1 LAGVEFVSKELI
13 ESSESQDIFKKVVAS
28 FMPDVLLSAEK
39 NALEFYA
46 QSMSRLNITS
56 TSRSSRL
63 RLNNKRNNRAHDED
77 EDEGEKKKKKRRT
90 GGKDENE
97 DDDGDDDNDIDVRK
111 SQESNKRTKSKSKG
125 GTNKKLKKTT
135 HFHFTAYHTSVNQ
148 SRLLDEIFET
158 GYMIPKNRSGR
169 RELTMLAF
177 MSIYAK
183 KRNPVETFW
192 VNQYAETLQKVKN
205 QKDLLVKITFQDSVT
220 MSSGT
225 VRRLKASIDNGIKRL
240 IIPILDSKLHHYAV
254 LKVNIEEKECCI
266 YNSLESVDMSIV
278 AKNAFQYFLREENEC
293 DWSWTYIFGKQNDG
307 WSCGLWCIM
316 YMHCL
321 VMEDDKMDEF
331 ITQDINERSLQK
343 FAYAVIWN
351 ILVRDSIL
359 LFTDQRQISR
369 VEFKKLFDTTA
380 DVFTTK
386 YLASYVKVVDQ
397 GHHHVLFELDQQ
409 TQEAVTQLVADW
421 KGNSKGGYTEKLA
434 SEVWSEIPS
443 RCNMFVELVSGE
455 VVKNDCEE
463 TDARVSGVVAL
474 VQVKEMAGT
483 IEEEEP
489 KGKTPLTDRKSRENQ
504 DRLKIG
510 LAVLGEF
517 LIITSS

>member
-1 LAGVEFVSKELI
+1 MAGVEFVSKELI
-13 ESSESQDIFKKVVAS
+13 ESSESQDNCKKVVAS

-39 NALEFYA
+39 NALEFHA

-63 RLNNKRNNRAHDED
+63 RLNNKRNRRAHDED
-77 EDEGEKKKKKRRT
+77 EDEGGKMKKKTRT

-111 SQESNKRTKSKSKG
+111 SQQSNKRTKSKSKG

-135 HFHFTAYHTSVNQ
+135 HFDFTAYHTSVDQ
-148 SRLLDEIFET
+148 SRLLDDMFKT
-158 GYMIPKNRSGR
+158 GYMIPKR
-169 RELTMLAF
+169 RLDRRTGSMLAF
-177 MSIYAK
+177 MSIYANK
-183 KRNPVETFW
+183 KNQVETWW
-192 VNQYAETLQKVKN
+192 VDQYVENLIKMKN
-205 QKDLLVKITFQDSVT
+205 QEDLLVRITFQDSPT
-220 MSSGT
+220 MNSGT
-225 VRRLKASIDNGIKRL
+225 ARRLKAKIGDGIKRF
-240 IIPILDSKLHHYAV
+240 IVPILDSTSTHYAV
-254 LKVNIEEKECCI
+254 LKVNIEDKECCL
-266 YNSLESVDMSIV
+266 YNSLKSVDMSIV
-278 AKNAFQYFLREENEC
+278 AKNAFQYYFKEESE
-293 DWSWTYIFGKQNDG
+293 DEWSWTYICGKQKDG

-316 YMHCL
+316 YMDCL
-321 VMEDDKMDEF
+321 VMQDGKIDEF
-331 ITQDINERSLQK
+331 ITHDINERSLQK
-343 FAYAVIWN
+343 FAYAVTWN

-359 LFTDQRQISR
+359 LFTDERQISR

-380 DVFTTK
+380 DVFTIK

-397 GHHHVLFELDQQ
+397 GSCHVLFELDQK

-443 RCNMFVELVSGE
+443 RCNMFVELVSEE

-474 VQVKEMAGT
+474 VQVKEMADT